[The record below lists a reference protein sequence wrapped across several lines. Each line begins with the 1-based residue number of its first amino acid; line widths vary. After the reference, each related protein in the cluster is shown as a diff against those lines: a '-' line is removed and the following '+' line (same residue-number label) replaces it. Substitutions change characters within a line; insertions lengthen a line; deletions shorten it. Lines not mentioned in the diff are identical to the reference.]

1 LKMIGA
7 RQAAGSTISNGA
19 GHFPSNKVIVGR
31 RPSNPPFWRT
41 SFLPE
46 NRGFYKNSLSV
57 IIVFLPSE
65 KNRHPDRTPLADRKP
80 PGFIDS
86 RCIPVQK

>member
-1 LKMIGA
+1 MIGA
-7 RQAAGSTISNGA
+7 RQAGGSTIVKGDNS
-19 GHFPSNKVIVGR
+19 PSNKVIVGR

-57 IIVFLPSE
+57 IMIFLPSE
-65 KNRHPDRTPLADRKP
+65 KKRYPDRTPIAGRKP

>member
-1 LKMIGA
+1 MIGA
-7 RQAAGSTISNGA
+7 RQAAGSTIVKGDSS
-19 GHFPSNKVIVGR
+19 PSNRVIAGR

-57 IIVFLPSE
+57 IMIVLPSE
-65 KNRHPDRTPLADRKP
+65 KKP
-80 PGFIDS
+80 RSGWNVSCGQKMPGFIDS
-86 RCIPVQK
+86 HCIPVQK